1 MQRYI
6 LFHRTAGVKFRE
18 YSSLSG
24 ARRGMRI
31 YNRNAGWTRGSRCS
45 SGLMETEWCH
55 AVGNTDQW
63 EYGPYAIVTEQN
75 WAIIRG

>member
-1 MQRYI
+1 
-6 LFHRTAGVKFRE
+6 
-18 YSSLSG
+18 
-24 ARRGMRI
+24 MRI